1 MSYRVLLIDDNQMT
15 LDSMRK
21 TIPWEEMGV
30 TLAGCAANGK
40 DGCRMILDLR
50 PDIII
55 SDIHMPEMDGLAM
68 LEKMRAELSGTRV
81 IFITAYEKIEYASR
95 AIRLSAFDFLL
106 KPVDN
111 RELEKA
117 IQRAIQSL
125 DDERDE
131 EEKYEKM
138 QTIIRRTRFLSALT
152 AGSMENPSKVVSTF
166 LDKVPKSY
174 FFMVAESE
182 TGVMEPLQRMEFVD
196 FPENVEIINAVAN
209 QNLVL
214 LCGLQ
219 DDGETWQTTARAI
232 ANVLQQNLVNLT
244 VAISGLYHDL
254 GSFYTAYQECR
265 ITLLRHDIYGR
276 RAMVEFAGEQTSKA
290 EKRGRLVDLDQL
302 CGKLAPRLAAI
313 DAEELWNTILKKTN
327 GNLRII
333 RIFLMLLCT
342 KVMQNKIDSFQ
353 WTESADMIV
362 YDITKLTTE
371 NEARDWL
378 FRFQNEVRQGEQ
390 LPTRRSTLVRN
401 VLDYVRSHVTE
412 GLVLEDVAKEFFVSP
427 NYLSSIIHKETGIT
441 YRQHV
446 INAKIAVAKQ
456 MLDDTRMRVEEIA
469 YAVGYENY
477 VSFYNVFKKVER
489 MSPTEYRFR
498 NWKEGQEGVP

>member
-21 TIPWEEMGV
+21 TISWEELGV
-30 TLAGCAANGK
+30 TLVGCAANGEE
-40 DGCRMILDLR
+40 GCQMILQLR

-68 LEKMRAELSGTRV
+68 LEKMRMELSGTRV
-81 IFITAYEKIEYASR
+81 IFITAFEKIEYASR

-117 IQRAIQSL
+117 MRRAVQSL
-125 DDERDE
+125 DVERDE
-131 EEKYEKM
+131 VEKYEKM

-152 AGSMENPSKVVSTF
+152 AGSMENPGMVLSTF
-166 LDKVPKSY
+166 LDKVPNRY

-182 TGVMEPLQRMEFVD
+182 NGVMEPLQRMEFVD

-209 QNLVL
+209 RNLVL
-214 LCGLQ
+214 FCGLQ
-219 DDGETWQTTARAI
+219 DEGESWQLTARAI
-232 ANVLQQNLVNLT
+232 ANILQQNLVNLT
-244 VAISGLYHDL
+244 IGVSGLYQDL
-254 GSFYTAYQECR
+254 SLFYTAYQEAR
-265 ITLLRHDIYGR
+265 FTLMRHDIYGR
-276 RAMVEFAGEQTSKA
+276 KAMVEFSDGQKSEAGH
-290 EKRGRLVDLDQL
+290 GRLVDLDQM
-302 CGKLAPRLAAI
+302 CAKLAPRLASV
-313 DAEELWNTILKKTN
+313 DGEELWKTILKKTN

-333 RIFLMLLCT
+333 RIFLLLLCS
-342 KVMQNKIDSFQ
+342 KIMQNKVANFQ
-353 WTESADMIV
+353 WTESADVIA
-362 YDITKLTTE
+362 YDITRLSNET
-371 NEARDWL
+371 EARNWL
-378 FRFQNEVRQGEQ
+378 FRFQEEVRRGEQ
-390 LPTRRSTLVRN
+390 MPTRRSTLVRN
-401 VLDYVRSHVTE
+401 VLEYVRSHVTE
-412 GLVLEDVAKEFFVSP
+412 GLVLEDVAKEFYASP

-489 MSPTEYRFR
+489 MSPTEYRYR
-498 NWKEGQEGVP
+498 NWKEEQEGTE